1 MLGQTL
7 LGICRGFFLTMKVKR
22 KDIGALERKTD
33 FHPKKV
39 SHQEFKGITNDN
51 PAEDPK
57 FYQVYVPK
65 HVEL

>member
-1 MLGQTL
+1 MT
-7 LGICRGFFLTMKVKR
+7 TKVKR

-51 PAEDPK
+51 LAEDPK
-57 FYQVYVPK
+57 FYQGYVPK